1 MSKITKN
8 PARVYFMEKMDEYKK
23 LNFPRQWTNI
33 DTRRIQSLKTKYNT
47 HNYIRNRLIH
57 IEKRMKT
64 TIPEKLHELQTISLE
79 NSIEKMKDD
88 FLDKLSLEGDGIDS
102 LFKKTMKDIQFVID
116 NINQLKNKDPKDI
129 SYLKKFGENIQRFSD
144 NVWMASI
151 PFIQLM
157 AEPIANNV
165 QRTSIMGRHVE
176 FNDNFIGTIPEATP
190 ININLNKNALSGRY
204 PSVLPRR
211 NISRRNLSRRPK
223 RLQTRVS
230 TRPPVARGT
239 RF

>member
-1 MSKITKN
+1 MKN

-23 LNFPRQWTNI
+23 RNFPRQWTNI
-33 DTRRIQSLKTKYNT
+33 DTRRIQTLKTKYNT

-64 TIPEKLHELQTISLE
+64 TIPEKLHELQTFSLE

-88 FLDKLSLEGDGIDS
+88 FLNKLTLEGYGLDT
-102 LFKKTMKDIQFVID
+102 LFTKTIKDIQYVID
-116 NINQLKNKDPKDI
+116 KINQLKNKDLKDI
-129 SYLKKFGENIQRFSD
+129 SYLKKFSEDIQRFSD
-144 NVWMASI
+144 NLWMASI

-157 AEPIANNV
+157 AEPIVNNV

-176 FNDNFIGTIPEATP
+176 FNDNFIGTIPEANP
-190 ININLNKNALSGRY
+190 ININLNETVQRGRY

-211 NISRRNLSRRPK
+211 NLSRRNLSRRPN
-223 RLQTRVS
+223 RSQTRAS
-230 TRPPVARGT
+230 TRRTPVVRGS